1 MASILSEKNTFR
13 KRHKRMAP
21 ANFTM
26 TSKEDLVDK
35 ISKILKAD
43 GDLDFLFKL
52 APKELVVLTAHLKN
66 SMGRGE

>member
-1 MASILSEKNTFR
+1 LGKDTSAERN
-13 KRHKRMAP
+13 KRMAP
-21 ANFTM
+21 GNFTM

-52 APKELVVLTAHLKN
+52 APKELAVLAAHLKD
-66 SMGRGE
+66 SMGRWE